1 MLAAYL
7 GCRGSTLESMRLL
20 IAIFGSLLAVPILAA
35 EPHLSIEASADSLD
49 IRADGRPVVQYV
61 LRHNKVLR
69 PFFTDLHAP
78 NGAQVT
84 RNFPPVA
91 GQDAV
96 DHDTMHPGL
105 WLGFGDISG
114 ADFWRNTGIV
124 SHVEFI
130 EPPRVERDT
139 AMFAVKNAYQAG
151 DKLICEQVCRVEISA
166 HPSGYWIVLDSRFS
180 SPKEFAF
187 GDQEELGL
195 GLRVATPLAVK
206 NGGRLTNS
214 DGLSGEKQLWGKQA
228 NWCDYSGEID
238 GKPVGVLLVPDP
250 ANFRRC
256 WFHARDYGFVAANPF
271 GRNAFTKGDKSNVVV
286 LPGQSLSLRYAV
298 LVHAGETDL
307 AQDYREALELMNAV
321 RP

>member
-1 MLAAYL
+1 
-7 GCRGSTLESMRLL
+7 MRLL
-20 IAIFGSLLAVPILAA
+20 IAICGSLLAIPTLAA
-35 EPHLSIEASADSLD
+35 EPRLSIEPSADALA
-49 IRADGRPVVQYV
+49 IRADGRPIAQYV
-61 LRHNKVLR
+61 LRHDKVLR

-78 NGAQVT
+78 NGVQVT

-91 GQDAV
+91 GKDAP

-114 ADFWRNTGIV
+114 ADFWRNKGV
-124 SHVEFI
+124 VRHVEFV
-130 EPPRVERDT
+130 EPPRVEHNSAT
-139 AMFAVKNAYQAG
+139 FAVRNVYQSG
-151 DKLICEQVCRVEISA
+151 DNQICEQVCHVAISA
-166 HPSGYWIVLDSRFS
+166 RPAGYWILLDSRFT
-180 SPKEFAF
+180 SPREFAF

-228 NWCDYSGEID
+228 DWCDYSGEID
-238 GKPVGVLLVPDP
+238 GQAVGVLLVPDP
-250 ANFRRC
+250 ANFRRS

-271 GRNAFTKGDKSNVVV
+271 GRNAFTKGEKSHVVV

-298 LVHAGETDL
+298 LVHAGQTDL
-307 AQDYREALELMNAV
+307 AQDYREALELMNAM